1 MQLCLDEILCNA
13 PPRRRYIACL
23 FRKTGATRSPRANNT
38 LRAADGIQ
46 PCGTCVQLNF
56 TRSNVRTAPVM
67 VSVPIWS
74 AALKR
79 FFELLSLDAWAKWN
93 PPLHRALQAPSRC
106 LAANFR
112 FRTWTKMS
120 QRCCSA
126 NQRMP
131 ILTARA
137 QTMYAKRGLGTES
150 FLRTFQAAEW
160 RAKKSDA

>member
-1 MQLCLDEILCNA
+1 MQLYLDEILCNA

-112 FRTWTKMS
+112 FRTFR
-120 QRCCSA
+120 RCLNDAVVPINVCPSSRRERRQCTPSEDSVQNHFA
-126 NQRMP
+126 NISSCRM
-131 ILTARA
+131 
-137 QTMYAKRGLGTES
+137 AKN
-150 FLRTFQAAEW
+150 
-160 RAKKSDA
+160 SDA